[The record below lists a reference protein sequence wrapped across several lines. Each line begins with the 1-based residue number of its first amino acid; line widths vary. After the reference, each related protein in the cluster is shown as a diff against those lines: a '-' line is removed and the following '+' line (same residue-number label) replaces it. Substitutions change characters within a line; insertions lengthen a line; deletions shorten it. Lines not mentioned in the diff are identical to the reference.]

1 MNDLLIYFDLVGFL
15 LITPVVIFSAGLVGF
30 LLDWWWSRRVMVR
43 RFAELLETLAQ
54 GALIVRSDGQIVLA
68 NTEAHQLWGQTPF
81 PKKVSDPLVSI
92 VKEVQR
98 QHTADVRSTSAPSGL
113 KLQVRATPL
122 RAGMTLLVLEDL
134 SARQYRESFYRNFV
148 SNVSHEL
155 KTPLTVIQGHVGVI
169 GDGLAG
175 DDPHQTSLR
184 IVAQEAARLT
194 QLVDNL
200 LLLSKLEMPDFAL
213 DRRPVNLE
221 AVVEDAILQMSDLAE
236 ERHISLNLQ
245 RDGRLPRIQADQ
257 ARLKQV
263 LINLL
268 DNALKY
274 NREGGSVT
282 IRLSADAEHVIAH
295 VSDTGEGIP
304 AQDLGHIFE
313 KMYRVERRWGRYVE
327 GSGLGLS
334 IVQRIVAQH
343 GGTISV
349 QSQAGAGST
358 FTVTLPIQPGNPA

>member
-1 MNDLLIYFDLVGFL
+1 MDDLLIYFGLPDF
-15 LITPVVIFSAGLVGF
+15 VVIQVAVILLAGIAGF
-30 LLDWWWSRRVMVR
+30 AVDWWWSRRAMLKR
-43 RFAELLETLAQ
+43 LAELLETLAQ
-54 GALIVRSDGQIVLA
+54 GALIVRTDGKVVLA
-68 NTEAHQLWGQTPF
+68 NSEARQLWGQEAF
-81 PKKVSDPLVSI
+81 PRRITGPLAAV
-92 VKEVQR
+92 VQAV
-98 QHTADVRSTSAPSGL
+98 QKHHAADVRSLDAPSGL

-122 RAGMTLLVLEDL
+122 RTGLTLLVLEDL
-134 SARQYRESFYRNFV
+134 TAKRYREAFYRNFV
-148 SNVSHEL
+148 NNASHEL
-155 KTPLTVIQGHVGVI
+155 KTPLTVIQGHVAAV
-169 GDGLAG
+169 GDGLAA

-236 ERHISLNLQ
+236 QRSISLNLQ
-245 RDGRLPRIQADQ
+245 REGRLPRISADQ

-263 LINLL
+263 FINLL
-268 DNALKY
+268 DNGIKY

-282 IRLSADAEHVIAH
+282 VRLSADTERMIAQVI
-295 VSDTGEGIP
+295 DTGEGIP
-304 AQDLGHIFE
+304 AQDLPHIFE
-313 KMYRVERRWGRYVE
+313 KLYRVERRRGRYVE

-334 IVQRIVAQH
+334 IVQRIVEQH

-349 QSQAGAGST
+349 ESQTGEGTT
-358 FTVTLPIQPGNPA
+358 FTVTLPK